1 MKIALYQMHV
11 IPGKPDEN
19 IEKVSQWLDS
29 LATDIDIAV
38 LPEMWNTSYR
48 LNELENIADVDGEV
62 IIPFLKNKAKED
74 KKHIIAGS
82 IDYKKIEE
90 IYKRELIIYK
100 EGKLIYKYVKSHLL
114 SMYKYNHY
122 IKS

>member
-48 LNELENIADVDGEV
+48 LNELENIADVDGE
-62 IIPFLKNKAKED
+62 
-74 KKHIIAGS
+74 G
-82 IDYKKIEE
+82 
-90 IYKRELIIYK
+90 
-100 EGKLIYKYVKSHLL
+100 
-114 SMYKYNHY
+114 
-122 IKS
+122 

>member
-1 MKIALYQMHV
+1 MHV

-62 IIPFLKNKAKED
+62 IIPF
-74 KKHIIAGS
+74 
-82 IDYKKIEE
+82 
-90 IYKRELIIYK
+90 
-100 EGKLIYKYVKSHLL
+100 
-114 SMYKYNHY
+114 
-122 IKS
+122 